1 LHAKPVLLRSIRKW
15 DLVAVAINSVIGAG
29 IFGLPSKVF
38 ELTGVYSLAAF
49 VLCGLL
55 AAMIVLC
62 FAEVGSRFNETGG
75 PYLYAR
81 EAFGPTVG
89 FTMGWLMWVARVTAF
104 AANTSVL
111 LAYLGLFWPA
121 LEGGPVRSAAICAI
135 TLLAGGVN
143 VIGIRDVTFTTNL
156 LTVAKMAPL
165 LALIVAGCFQLQ
177 PANFTPAAMPGAAQF
192 SSAVL
197 LLVYAFTGFE
207 MATIPGG
214 EIRDPKRDL
223 PSAILT
229 AIAIVVVIY
238 ILIQVV
244 CIGTLPGLAASQR
257 PLGDAAM
264 QVLGRWGAAII
275 SIGAALSIA
284 ANLNVVVLAASRL
297 PYAMAGRGE
306 LPAALASVHSRFLT
320 PHVSIILTA
329 AIMGIVTLSGTF
341 LYAVT
346 VSTIARL
353 FIYATT
359 CGALPVLRR
368 RDGGAGAGFR
378 APMGP
383 LVAMAVVALVA
394 WLLTNTTWREARDT
408 AIAAAVGLA
417 MYAASVRIPIR

>member
-1 LHAKPVLLRSIRKW
+1 M
-15 DLVAVAINSVIGAG
+15 IGAG

-38 ELTGVYSLAAF
+38 ELAGVYSLAAF

-62 FAEVGSRFNETGG
+62 FAEVGSRFSDTGG

-89 FTMGWLMWVARVTAF
+89 FTMGWLMWIARVTAF

-111 LAYLGLFWPA
+111 LAYLSLFWPSLQA
-121 LEGGPVRSAAICAI
+121 EPVRSAAICGI
-135 TLLAGGVN
+135 TLLVGGVN
-143 VIGIRDVTFTTNL
+143 FIGVRDVTLTTNI

-165 LALIVAGCFQLQ
+165 LALIVVGCFTLD
-177 PANFTPAAMPGAAQF
+177 PANFALTAPPEAAKF
-192 SSAVL
+192 SSAML

-214 EIRDPKRDL
+214 EIRDPRRDL

-229 AIAIVVVIY
+229 AIAIVVFIY

-244 CIGTLPGLAASQR
+244 CIGTVPGLATSDR
-257 PLGDAAM
+257 PLGDAASR
-264 QVLGRWGAAII
+264 VLGGWGAVII
-275 SIGAALSIA
+275 TIGAALSIA

-297 PYAMAGRGE
+297 PFAMAVRGE
-306 LPAALASVHSRFLT
+306 LPGVLGSVHKQFLT
-320 PHVSIILTA
+320 PHVSIVLTA

-353 FIYATT
+353 LIYATT
-359 CGALPVLRR
+359 CGALPVLRGR
-368 RDGGAGAGFR
+368 EGAPAAFR
-378 APMGP
+378 APMGT
-383 LVAMAVVALVA
+383 LVAMGVIGLVA
-394 WLLTNTTWREARDT
+394 WLLLNTTWREARDT
-408 AIAAAVGLA
+408 AIAAGIGLA
-417 MYAASVRIPIR
+417 MYGVCRRRSLAR